1 MKNVHYTRKGP
12 GRVYRTKPV
21 RIEVPEGGF
30 PDLDAE
36 GAAREKVGALT
47 QTFIKR
53 FIKWYHREL

>member
-12 GRVYRTKPV
+12 GRVHRTKPV

-30 PDLDAE
+30 RSLDEEWVTRE
-36 GAAREKVGALT
+36 GVGALA

-53 FIKWYHREL
+53 FIKRYHRER